1 MAQKQT
7 IVLIGC
13 VSGTVTVELP
23 PSGTVE
29 ETKVSQ
35 REIKFIAEF
44 LDKFDSD
51 EEIEYN
57 EEGIDVRVA
66 AARGAA
72 SDDSDVDLVT
82 HR

>member
-1 MAQKQT
+1 MSIELHPGRWLHSA
-7 IVLIGC
+7 LLR
-13 VSGTVTVELP
+13 VEE

-51 EEIEYN
+51 EEVEYN

-66 AARGAA
+66 ARNAA